1 MWTAPALIKTRS
13 EPVPT
18 NKLTH
23 LTANNLV
30 KVGRKARTGDG
41 GGLWLDVRGEGRAAW
56 VFRYTRQ
63 GKAREV
69 GLGSQASVSL
79 VQAREAAADCRALL
93 AKGTDPLAQREAELV
108 ASQAATKAQQAADAA
123 GKITFRVAA
132 ESRMSAMEAQYRNAK
147 HRQQWASTLTTY
159 AYPELGNIPVD
170 AVTRDDVVRA
180 LEPIWLTKPETARRL
195 RQRIEVVLDYA
206 ASRDWRTGANPA
218 VWRGGLSHLLPATKK
233 ASGVRHHPALPWQQ
247 LPSMMSA
254 LTAAPGM
261 GSLALRFA
269 ILTAARSEEVR
280 GARWSEIDLVAKAW
294 TVPASRM
301 KRGRVHRVPLSAEA
315 LNVLTLARQFRQSA
329 DSSALVF
336 PGSKPGKKL
345 SDMTLGAVIK
355 RLNKG
360 EQPIWVD
367 ADGARVVPH
376 GFRSTFRDW
385 CSDCRSEPR
394 EVAEKALSHA
404 VGNAVEAAYRRG
416 DLFDRRV
423 KLMEAWGSY
432 CVGRSGAKVTPIRR
446 LAG

>member
-1 MWTAPALIKTRS
+1 M
-13 EPVPT
+13 PT
-18 NKLTH
+18 NKLTS
-23 LTANNLV
+23 LAANNLV

-41 GGLWLDVRGEGRAAW
+41 GGLWLDVRAEGRGAW

-93 AKGTDPLAQREAELV
+93 VRGIDPLAQREAELA

-132 ESRMSAMEAQYRNAK
+132 ESRITAKAAEYRNAK
-147 HRQQWASTLTTY
+147 HRQQWTSTLKTY
-159 AYPELGNIPVD
+159 AYPHLGDVPVD
-170 AVTRDDVVRA
+170 AISREDILKA
-180 LEPIWLTKPETARRL
+180 LQPIWLTKPETARRL

-206 ASRDWRTGANPA
+206 ASRDWRSGANPA

-247 LPSMMSA
+247 LPSLMSA
-254 LTAAPGM
+254 LKAAPGT

-269 ILTAARSEEVR
+269 ILTAARSGEVR

-301 KRGRVHRVPLSAEA
+301 KGGRVHRVPLSAEA
-315 LNVLTLARQFRQSA
+315 LNLLALARPFRQSA

-336 PGSKPGKKL
+336 PGSSLGRRL
-345 SDMTLGAVIK
+345 SDMTLAAVIK

-367 ADGARVVPH
+367 ADGAPVVPH

-423 KLMEAWGSY
+423 KRMEAWGSY
-432 CVGRSGAKVTPIRR
+432 CIGRSGAKVTPMRR
-446 LAG
+446 LAGES

>member
-1 MWTAPALIKTRS
+1 
-13 EPVPT
+13 
-18 NKLTH
+18 
-23 LTANNLV
+23 
-30 KVGRKARTGDG
+30 
-41 GGLWLDVRGEGRAAW
+41 
-56 VFRYTRQ
+56 
-63 GKAREV
+63 
-69 GLGSQASVSL
+69 L

-93 AKGTDPLAQREAELV
+93 AKGTDPLAQREAELA
-108 ASQAATKAQQAADAA
+108 ASQAAKKAQQAADAA

-206 ASRDWRTGANPA
+206 ASRDWRSGANPA

-269 ILTAARSEEVR
+269 ILTAARSGEVR
-280 GARWSEIDLVAKAW
+280 GARWSEIDLDAKAW

-301 KRGRVHRVPLSAEA
+301 KGGRVHRVPLSAEA
-315 LNVLTLARQFRQSA
+315 LNVLTLARPFRQSA

-336 PGSKPGKKL
+336 PGSKLGKRL

-360 EQPIWVD
+360 EQPIWID

-432 CVGRSGAKVTPIRR
+432 CVGRSGAKVMPLRR
-446 LAG
+446 MVG